1 MESFSINL
9 AANAAA
15 ADVANERND
24 VMTKTAKYKSSKP
37 TSSSSSSLNA
47 QAAITKTA
55 NRHRNLSAYNF
66 YMKYHRTV
74 LVTPGMSFDAL
85 HGGLTF
91 DQKRQHILQVL
102 DDDPYRLKAGE
113 KRLHRTSHGAIG
125 FKELTRQVST
135 AWRSLD
141 DDSRAVFQ
149 DIARESNRIS
159 REQYGEEETT
169 KKITAPKR
177 KAAKKKRKATATTT
191 TSGSAPKRARSPI
204 SASIP
209 TTTNSK
215 FSSTENRNGLS
226 DGAITAQMEQLLH
239 QQFLLAKQKIESV
252 HEHPQQHPGIY
263 HHHKV
268 CIDNRSNSMPSTH
281 QSSGSIVSNG
291 LPGSGF
297 TSAES
302 SFSSTGHSSS
312 ASLPFYAYLQRSNHA
327 QPCSGG
333 NATWYHEPSIVTV
346 TAAPSRSSYASSTC
360 DASEGGNDNVEEEE
374 AQYDETFLTKE
385 SPVCNN
391 ELAAFLTKLDWSK
404 L

>member
-47 QAAITKTA
+47 QAIITTTA
-55 NRHRNLSAYNF
+55 NRHRNLSAYNY

-85 HGGLTF
+85 KGGLNF

-102 DDDPYRLKAGE
+102 DDDPYRLKDGE

-141 DDSRAVFQ
+141 DDTRAVFQ

-159 REQYGEEETT
+159 REQYGEEET
-169 KKITAPKR
+169 KKKAAPKR
-177 KAAKKKRKATATTT
+177 KTAKKKKRKATATAT

-204 SASIP
+204 SASTP
-209 TTTNSK
+209 TTTITE
-215 FSSTENRNGLS
+215 FSPTEDRNGLG
-226 DGAITAQMEQLLH
+226 DGTITSQMEQLLH
-239 QQFLLAKQKIESV
+239 QQFLLAKQKMESV
-252 HEHPQQHPGIY
+252 HPQPHPGVY
-263 HHHKV
+263 RHHKV
-268 CIDNRSNSMPSTH
+268 CIDNKSNSMLSTH

-297 TSAES
+297 ASAES
-302 SFSSTGHSSS
+302 SFSSMRHSSS
-312 ASLPFYAYLQRSNHA
+312 ASLPFYAYHQRSNQT
-327 QPCSGG
+327 QPCRGG
-333 NATWYHEPSIVTV
+333 NAIWYQEPSIATV

-360 DASEGGNDNVEEEE
+360 DASEGGNNDVEEE
-374 AQYDETFLTKE
+374 AQYDETFLSKE

>member
-15 ADVANERND
+15 ADVVNERND
-24 VMTKTAKYKSSKP
+24 VMTKTAKCKSSKP
-37 TSSSSSSLNA
+37 TSSSSSSSNA
-47 QAAITKTA
+47 KPVMTTTA
-55 NRHRNLSAYNF
+55 NRHRNLSAYNY

-85 HGGLTF
+85 NGGLTF

-141 DDSRAVFQ
+141 DDTRAVFQ
-149 DIARESNRIS
+149 DIAREANQFS
-159 REQYGEEETT
+159 REQYGEEET
-169 KKITAPKR
+169 KKKTAPKR
-177 KAAKKKRKATATTT
+177 KTAKKKRKGATT

-204 SASIP
+204 AASIP
-209 TTTNSK
+209 TTTNTE
-215 FSSTENRNGLS
+215 FSPTEDRNGLS
-226 DGAITAQMEQLLH
+226 DGAITSQMEQLLH
-239 QQFLLAKQKIESV
+239 QQFLLAKQKMESV
-252 HEHPQQHPGIY
+252 HEHPQPHPGVY

-268 CIDNRSNSMPSTH
+268 CIDNKSNPMLSTH

-291 LPGSGF
+291 LPGSSF
-297 TSAES
+297 TIAES
-302 SFSSTGHSSS
+302 SFSSMGHSSS
-312 ASLPFYAYLQRSNHA
+312 ASLPFYAYQQRSNHT

-333 NATWYHEPSIVTV
+333 NAIWYQEPSIATV

-360 DASEGGNDNVEEEE
+360 DASEGGNDNFEEEV
-374 AQYDETFLTKE
+374 QYDETLITKE

>member
-15 ADVANERND
+15 ADVVNERND
-24 VMTKTAKYKSSKP
+24 VMTKTAKCKSSRQ
-37 TSSSSSSLNA
+37 TSNSSSSSNA
-47 QAAITKTA
+47 KAAMTTTV
-55 NRHRNLSAYNF
+55 NRHRNLSAYNY

-85 HGGLTF
+85 NGGLTF

-113 KRLHRTSHGAIG
+113 KRAHRTSHGAIG

-141 DDSRAVFQ
+141 DNTRAVFQ

-159 REQYGEEETT
+159 REQYGEEEVTT
-169 KKITAPKR
+169 KTKKQKAGPKR
-177 KAAKKKRKATATTT
+177 KTAKKKRKATATATA
-191 TSGSAPKRARSPI
+191 SASDPKRARSPMV
-204 SASIP
+204 ASIP
-209 TTTNSK
+209 TTVNTE
-215 FSSTENRNGLS
+215 FSPTKDRNGLS
-226 DGAITAQMEQLLH
+226 DGAITSQMEQMLH
-239 QQFLLAKQKIESV
+239 QQFLLAKQKMESV
-252 HEHPQQHPGIY
+252 HEHPQPHPGVY

-268 CIDNRSNSMPSTH
+268 CIDNKSNSMLSTH

-302 SFSSTGHSSS
+302 SFSSMGHTSST
-312 ASLPFYAYLQRSNHA
+312 SLPFYTYHT

-333 NATWYHEPSIVTV
+333 NATWYQEPSFATV

-360 DASEGGNDNVEEEE
+360 DASEEDNNDAEEE